1 MPDEMK
7 CNSSDV
13 KKVTYT
19 QRLEKIV
26 EEQTITLKN
35 LDSILSKLWLW
46 LTDPEVDNVACDS
59 CGNSSSIETL
69 ISRISRNN
77 YDIVRATEL
86 IERAI

>member
-35 LDSILSKLWLW
+35 LDSILSKL
-46 LTDPEVDNVACDS
+46 
-59 CGNSSSIETL
+59 
-69 ISRISRNN
+69 
-77 YDIVRATEL
+77 
-86 IERAI
+86 

>member
-1 MPDEMK
+1 MK